1 MHFLLCVRVYINLQ
15 REHYFFMSS
24 PQNQDGRA
32 PAVAQWVKNPTA
44 AAGVSA
50 EVQGVKWSGVA
61 TAVAWIQSL
70 AQELLYTTSVAIKK
84 CSFFF

>member
-50 EVQGVKWSGVA
+50 EVQGVK
-61 TAVAWIQSL
+61 
-70 AQELLYTTSVAIKK
+70 
-84 CSFFF
+84 